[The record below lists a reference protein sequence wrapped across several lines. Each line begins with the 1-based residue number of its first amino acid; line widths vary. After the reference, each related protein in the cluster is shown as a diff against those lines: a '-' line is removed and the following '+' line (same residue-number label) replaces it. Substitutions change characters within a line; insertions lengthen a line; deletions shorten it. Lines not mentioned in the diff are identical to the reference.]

1 VSSFSLRYAC
11 QTKISVFFH
20 FETSFTNCGAIQRNG
35 SITVPS
41 NLTYSVEV
49 SVLKSTFHIGMRC
62 KMQVTELTMPPM
74 QTAMHVPKE
83 LTVFEVNE
91 SLFVIE
97 KPSVNSDLYRRRIL
111 FCWGDGDWDA
121 ATITKFYVPPRTK
134 QNNNVELTFSA
145 DNTKRDTTLRTELYS
160 TDVNAQSASWVLLQ
174 EPV

>member
-1 VSSFSLRYAC
+1 LFFVSSFSLRYAC

-74 QTAMHVPKE
+74 QTAMHVPNPF
-83 LTVFEVNE
+83 L
-91 SLFVIE
+91 LG
-97 KPSVNSDLYRRRIL
+97 RRRL
-111 FCWGDGDWDA
+111 GCCYHYEVLCA
-121 ATITKFYVPPRTK
+121 ASHETK
-134 QNNNVELTFSA
+134 QQRGTHVFSRQHEARHYVAHRTIFHRCECSKCFLGSLTGTGIMLLIIHICKILHF
-145 DNTKRDTTLRTELYS
+145 
-160 TDVNAQSASWVLLQ
+160 VLLLFYS
-174 EPV
+174 